1 MEQKYFSSEYWA
13 GFLNQAVDW
22 FIHFLPKLIVLFI
35 LFFILL
41 KVYRFAIKKIR
52 LFMIS
57 RSDNSKDN
65 IESEKRINTLTGII
79 CKTGTATLWVIFI
92 MMLLN
97 AAGIDIA
104 PILAGAG
111 IVGLAVGFGAQTLVK
126 DVITGFFIL
135 LEDQIRIGDIAIING
150 VTGTVEEMQLRTIIL
165 RDVSGVVHI
174 FETGQITTM
183 ANITKEWSALLI
195 DIGIAY
201 KEDYDKVTAIMEEV
215 GKNLYNDEKYKE
227 KFIEPIEIFG
237 LDRFDNSA
245 IIIKVRIKTHPHEQ
259 WAIGREYR
267 RRIKYAFDEN
277 GIEIP
282 FPHTSLYW
290 GEDSKP
296 VKMEL
301 VKQDN

>member
-1 MEQKYFSSEYWA
+1 MEQKYFSSDYWTA
-13 GFLNQAVDW
+13 FLNQSVDW
-22 FIHFLPKLIVLFI
+22 FIHILPKIMVLLI
-35 LFFILL
+35 LFFIIL
-41 KVYRFAIKKIR
+41 KIYRFAIRKIR
-52 LFMIS
+52 SFMIS
-57 RSDNSKDN
+57 RADKSKGS
-65 IESEKRINTLTGII
+65 IESEKRINTLIGII
-79 CKTGTATLWVIFI
+79 SKTGAVTLWMIFI

-97 AAGIDIA
+97 AAGIEIA

-126 DVITGFFIL
+126 DIITGFFIL
-135 LEDQIRIGDIAIING
+135 LEDQIRVGDIAIING
-150 VTGTVEEMQLRTIIL
+150 FTGTVEEMQLRTIIL
-165 RDVSGVVHI
+165 RDASGVVHI

-215 GKNLYNDEKYKE
+215 GKNLYNDVKYKDR
-227 KFIEPIEIFG
+227 FIEPIEIFG

-245 IIIKVRIKTHPHEQ
+245 VIIRVRIKTLPHEQ

-267 RRIKYAFDEN
+267 RRIKYAFDEK

-296 VKMEL
+296 LKMEIINQ
-301 VKQDN
+301 KN

>member
-1 MEQKYFSSEYWA
+1 MEQKYFSPEYWA
-13 GFLNQAVDW
+13 AFLNQTLDW
-22 FIHFLPKLIVLFI
+22 FIHFLPKLITLFI
-35 LFFILL
+35 LFFVIL
-41 KVYRFAIKKIR
+41 KIYRFTIKKIR
-52 LFMIS
+52 NFMIS
-57 RSDNSKDN
+57 RTDKSKDS

-79 CKTGTATLWVIFI
+79 SKTGTVSLWIIFI
-92 MMLLN
+92 MMFLN
-97 AAGIDIA
+97 AVGIDIA

-135 LEDQIRIGDIAIING
+135 LEDQIRVGDVAIING
-150 VTGTVEEMQLRTIIL
+150 ISGTVEEIQLRTVIL

-174 FETGQITTM
+174 FETGQITAM

-201 KEDYDKVTAIMEEV
+201 KEDYDKVKAIMEEV
-215 GKNLYNDEKYKE
+215 GKNLYNDVKYKDR
-227 KFIEPIEIFG
+227 FIEPIEIFG
-237 LDRFDNSA
+237 LDRFDDSA
-245 IIIKVRIKTHPHEQ
+245 VIIRVRIKTLPHEQ

-277 GIEIP
+277 GIEMP

-290 GEDSKP
+290 GEASKP
-296 VKMEL
+296 MKMEL
-301 VKQDN
+301 INQKN

>member
-1 MEQKYFSSEYWA
+1 MEQNYFSTEYWA
-13 GFLNQAVDW
+13 VFLNETVDW
-22 FIHFLPKLIVLFI
+22 FIHFLPKMLVLLI
-35 LFFILL
+35 LFFIIM
-41 KVYRFAIKKIR
+41 KAYRFAVRKIR
-52 LFMIS
+52 VFMIS
-57 RSDNSKDN
+57 RADKSKDS
-65 IESEKRINTLTGII
+65 IESEKRINTLIGII
-79 CKTGTATLWVIFI
+79 SKTGAVTLWVIFV

-97 AAGIDIA
+97 CAGIEIA

-111 IVGLAVGFGAQTLVK
+111 IVGFAVGFGAQTLVK
-126 DVITGFFIL
+126 DIITGFFIL
-135 LEDQIRIGDIAIING
+135 LEDQIRVGDIAIING

-165 RDVSGVVHI
+165 RDASGVVHI

-195 DIGIAY
+195 DIGVAY
-201 KEDYDKVTAIMEEV
+201 KEDYDRVTAVMEEV
-215 GKNLYNDEKYKE
+215 GKNLYNDEKYKDR
-227 KFIEPIEIFG
+227 FIEPIEIFG

-245 IIIKVRIKTHPHEQ
+245 VIVRVRIKTLPHEQ
-259 WAIGREYR
+259 WAVGREYR

-296 VKMEL
+296 IKMEMI
-301 VKQDN
+301 K